1 MEFGAE
7 IRFFNNRLGFDFSWY
22 KSNATR
28 QLINLPMD
36 NLSGYEK
43 RKVNAGNIE
52 NKGFELMVNARPIEL
67 KNGFS
72 WDLMVNFSANKN
84 RIIELYKTA
93 DEEITLYPLGGYDNL
108 QVYATA
114 GGNYGEIRGTVLK
127 RVTDEKSP
135 YYGKLITQNGLP
147 TATTE
152 KQKIGNQQPDAL
164 LGISSTFNYKG
175 WSLNFLIDSR
185 FGGDIFSGTHQTMQ
199 AAGTSNVTVVNG
211 ERPQMVVDGV
221 FMNEKGE
228 YEKNTT
234 EISTQQYWNAVAG
247 GNLGVGEINIYSAT
261 NIRLRNLGLSYTF
274 SKQQLKRTPFTQLKL
289 GVSCNNVWMLKS
301 HMNGIDPESI
311 YATSTNATGFEY
323 GSSPTSR
330 TYLFNVTFG
339 F

>member
-1 MEFGAE
+1 M
-7 IRFFNNRLGFDFSWY
+7 
-22 KSNATR
+22 
-28 QLINLPMD
+28 
-36 NLSGYEK
+36 
-43 RKVNAGNIE
+43 
-52 NKGFELMVNARPIEL
+52 
-67 KNGFS
+67 
-72 WDLMVNFSANKN
+72 
-84 RIIELYKTA
+84 
-93 DEEITLYPLGGYDNL
+93 
-108 QVYATA
+108 
-114 GGNYGEIRGTVLK
+114 
-127 RVTDEKSP
+127 
-135 YYGKLITQNGLP
+135 
-147 TATTE
+147 
-152 KQKIGNQQPDAL
+152 
-164 LGISSTFNYKG
+164 
-175 WSLNFLIDSR
+175 NFLIDSR